1 MRRPFLFPLGMIAFA
16 LLAALAVMLLWN
28 AIMPAVFGLG
38 EIGYW
43 QALGILALSKILF
56 GGYHGCSSRSC
67 VPTRLHHMSDED
79 REKIRDH
86 WRSRCGWGE
95 KPEGEECK

>member
-1 MRRPFLFPLGMIAFA
+1 MRRPFLFPLGIVAFA

-28 AIMPAVFGLG
+28 AIMPSVFGLG

-56 GGYHGCSSRSC
+56 GGYHGCPSRSC
-67 VPTRLHHMSDED
+67 APRVHDMSPED
-79 REKIRDH
+79 REKIRLH
-86 WRSRCGWGE
+86 WRMRCGWDAE
-95 KPEGEECK
+95 PPTSDAK

>member
-1 MRRPFLFPLGMIAFA
+1 MRRPFLIPFGIAAFVLLGG
-16 LLAALAVMLLWN
+16 LAVMLLWN
-28 AIMPAVFGLG
+28 ALLPDLFHVG

-56 GGYHGCSSRSC
+56 GGYHGCPSRSC
-67 VPTRLHHMSDED
+67 GPSRLHHMSDED

-86 WRSRCGWGE
+86 WRMRCGWGE

>member
-1 MRRPFLFPLGMIAFA
+1 MRRPFLFPLGMLGFA

-28 AIMPAVFGLG
+28 MILPNLFHVG

-67 VPTRLHHMSDED
+67 GPSRLHHMSSED
-79 REKIRDH
+79 REKLRDH
-86 WRSRCGWGE
+86 WRSRCGGDAE
-95 KPEGEECK
+95 PPASDAK